1 MKLLAKSCAVFLT
14 LLSLPAWVKA
24 SEPASQPVATVAG
37 VTLTAG
43 QMQEE
48 IAGALYN
55 QENQLYMLKQEWI
68 NRQTRNILF
77 DKAAKEAGKSRKAWE
92 AKELAV
98 AAPTETEL
106 DEMIRRMVPA
116 NQMPTAPDQLKQLRE
131 KAADYVLNQK
141 KIQKQNEVYAR
152 LMQKYPVQFLLVA
165 PTPPPVKIP
174 KNAAVKGPEN
184 APVVIFEYTDFE
196 CPWCKRSQEQVKAME
211 KLYGNQVR
219 MVDRMFPLTSIH
231 PRAMPAAEAVYC
243 AKDQGKFWEFR
254 EKLFESSPNLGDAD
268 FKRIAK
274 ELGLKESRFEKC
286 MKDHTHKAAIE
297 AEVADAQ
304 AAGVRGTPTF
314 TVNGQT
320 VNFQQLSDAVKAELD
335 KKK

>member
-106 DEMIRRMVPA
+106 DEMIRR
-116 NQMPTAPDQLKQLRE
+116 MPTAPDQLKQLRE